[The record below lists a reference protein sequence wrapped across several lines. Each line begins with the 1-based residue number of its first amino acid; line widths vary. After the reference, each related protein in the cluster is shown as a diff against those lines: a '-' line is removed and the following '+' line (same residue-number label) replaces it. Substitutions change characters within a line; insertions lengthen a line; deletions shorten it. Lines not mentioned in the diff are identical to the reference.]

1 MDKLQKILKAK
12 GKYKKKFLHGWS
24 NNTDTFTEL
33 LMIIVH
39 TFLPVLT
46 CAMDPLHEQT
56 EIKMK
61 VKWTNFQILYQTI
74 VTRLRVT
81 NKQ

>member
-1 MDKLQKILKAK
+1 
-12 GKYKKKFLHGWS
+12 
-24 NNTDTFTEL
+24 
-33 LMIIVH
+33 MIIVH

-46 CAMDPLHEQT
+46 CTMDPLHEQT